1 MSPTLFQGQPV
12 PKIISYML
20 EILLVLMF
28 CNHCLI
34 KI

>member
-20 EILLVLMF
+20 EILLVLF
-28 CNHCLI
+28 RSHCLI